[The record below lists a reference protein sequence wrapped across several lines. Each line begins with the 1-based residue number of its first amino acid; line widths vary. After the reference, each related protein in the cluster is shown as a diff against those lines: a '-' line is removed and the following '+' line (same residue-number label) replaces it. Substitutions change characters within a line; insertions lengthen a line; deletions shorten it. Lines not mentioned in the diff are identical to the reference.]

1 MVNLSIIVAS
11 VLLAGSVV
19 GCTHQPV
26 GTDPRPSGPIAEW
39 TIQELASGGA
49 FTPAVAVDT
58 RSQTL
63 YVAYAMPH
71 QGGGYDLFIRRGRS
85 GRAEM
90 SEPVQVN
97 TDASVAHPI
106 QSAPIRIAVAPDGE
120 LYIVWRQENMSPEIL
135 KDYPWGLTRVLFA
148 RSVDQGRTF
157 SDPVEIAAGFP
168 HAKDFP
174 SLTVNE
180 SGRIFVAWLT
190 YGPGIDES
198 DVNLSQSADHGRSF
212 SAPAVVDRVVCG
224 CCGPAV
230 AVGPEA
236 LTIVAWRDIER
247 LHEGGLA
254 EEIRDIKFRMTMDR
268 GAGFTGPQVVPI
280 SGWRE
285 STCTHTAS
293 SVAVD
298 RNSRAHI
305 AYYSG
310 RPDAQGTHYAMFDV
324 KEKRYRAQVPLTV
337 GGFVPP
343 SKVSLALLD
352 QKQAWVAWED
362 RSDHGS
368 FTLKEHG
375 VIDASSALIRYAC
388 VDERSGSIQSMGAFG
403 PGIMPQVAAG
413 AAGVNVVWSHQGKVF
428 LARR

>member
-1 MVNLSIIVAS
+1 MINPSIIVAS
-11 VLLAGSVV
+11 ALLAGSIVS
-19 GCTHQPV
+19 CTHHSV
-26 GTDPRPSGPIAEW
+26 GTDPRPSGSVAEW
-39 TIQELASGGA
+39 TIQELASGEA
-49 FTPAVAVDT
+49 FTPAVAVDAH
-58 RSQTL
+58 SQIL

-71 QGGGYDLFIRRGRS
+71 QGGGYDLFIRRGRL
-85 GRAEM
+85 GLAEM
-90 SEPVQVN
+90 SEPVRVN
-97 TDASVAHPI
+97 TDVSVAHPI

-120 LYIVWRQENMSPEIL
+120 LYIVWRQENMSPEVL
-135 KDYPWGLTRVLFA
+135 KDYPWGLTRVLFT

-180 SGRIFVAWLT
+180 SGRIVVAWLT

-198 DVNLSQSADHGRSF
+198 DVSLSQSADQGRSF

-224 CCGPAV
+224 CCGPAA
-230 AVGPEA
+230 AVGPGEI
-236 LTIVAWRDIER
+236 TIVAWRDIER
-247 LHEGGLA
+247 LQEGGLA
-254 EEIRDIKFRMTMDR
+254 EEVRDIKFRMTTDS
-268 GAGFTGPQVVPI
+268 GARFTEPSTVPI
-280 SGWRE
+280 AGWRE

-293 SVAVD
+293 SMAVD
-298 RNSRAHI
+298 RNGRAHI

-310 RPDAQGTHYAMFDV
+310 RPDAQGTHYAMFDL

-352 QKQAWVAWED
+352 RNQAWVAWED
-362 RSDHGS
+362 RSDHGAFS
-368 FTLKEHG
+368 LKEHG
-375 VIDASSALIRYAC
+375 VIDASSALIRYASI
-388 VDERSGSIQSMGAFG
+388 DERSGSIQSMGAFG
-403 PGIMPQVAAG
+403 PGIMPQIAAG
-413 AAGVNVVWSHQGKVF
+413 AGSVNVVWSHQGTVF

>member
-1 MVNLSIIVAS
+1 MANPISIVAS
-11 VLLAGSVV
+11 LMLV
-19 GCTHQPV
+19 GIAVSCTHQR
-26 GTDPRPSGPIAEW
+26 GHTDQAEPGDAGGW

-49 FTPAVAVDT
+49 FTPAVAVDA

-71 QGGGYDLFIRRGRS
+71 QGGGYDLFVRRGRP
-85 GRAEM
+85 GVGEM
-90 SEPVQVN
+90 SEPVRVN
-97 TDASVAHPI
+97 TDVSVAHPI

-135 KDYPWGLTRVLFA
+135 KDYPWGLTKVLFV

-157 SDPVEIAAGFP
+157 SDPVEIAADFP

-198 DVNLSQSADHGRSF
+198 DVNLSRSADHGRSF
-212 SAPAVVDRVVCG
+212 SAPTVVDRVVCG

-230 AVGPEA
+230 ATGPEDV
-236 LTIVAWRDIER
+236 TVVAWRDIER
-247 LHEGGLA
+247 LQEGGRV

-268 GAGFTGPQVVPI
+268 SAGFTEPQAVPI

-293 SVAVD
+293 SVVVD
-298 RNSRAHI
+298 RNNRVHI

-310 RPDAQGTHYAMFDV
+310 RPDAQGTHYAVFDV
-324 KEKRYRAQVPLTV
+324 KDRRYRAQVPLTV
-337 GGFVPP
+337 GDFVPP

-352 QKQAWVAWED
+352 RKQAWMAWED
-362 RSDHGS
+362 RSDQGYAS
-368 FTLKEHG
+368 MQGKG
-375 VIDASSALIRYAC
+375 MIDASSALIRYAS
-388 VDERSGSIQSMGAFG
+388 VDEHSGAIEHRGAFG

-413 AAGVNVVWSHQGKVF
+413 ATSVNVVWSHQGVVF

>member
-1 MVNLSIIVAS
+1 MNLNVIVSSVMV
-11 VLLAGSVV
+11 AGLTVSCAHPF
-19 GCTHQPV
+19 GS
-26 GTDPRPSGPIAEW
+26 TDQVSPGDAGAW

-49 FTPAVAVDT
+49 FTPAVAVDM

-90 SEPVQVN
+90 NAPVRVN

-106 QSAPIRIAVAPDGE
+106 QSAPIRIAVAPTGE
-120 LYIVWRQENMSPEIL
+120 LYMVWRQENLSPEIL
-135 KDYPWGLTRVLFA
+135 KDYPWGLTRLLFA
-148 RSVDQGRTF
+148 RSVDEGRTF
-157 SDPVEIAAGFP
+157 SDPLEIAAGFP

-174 SLTVNE
+174 SMTVSD
-180 SGRIFVAWLT
+180 SGRILVAWLT

-198 DVNLSQSADHGRSF
+198 DVHFSESADDGRSF
-212 SAPAVVDRVVCG
+212 SSPTVVDQVVCG

-230 AVGPEA
+230 ATSPSGA
-236 LTIVAWRDIER
+236 TIVAWRDIER
-247 LHEGGLA
+247 PSVGGA
-254 EEIRDIKFRMTMDR
+254 DTDIRDIKFRKTTDH
-268 GAGFTGPQVVPI
+268 GAHFTEPWAVPI
-280 SGWRE
+280 SGWQE

-298 RNSRAHI
+298 RHSRVHI

-310 RPDAQGTHYAMFDV
+310 RPDAQGTHYALFDTDSGKYV
-324 KEKRYRAQVPLTV
+324 KEVPLTT

-352 QKQAWVAWED
+352 RKQAWLAWED

-368 FTLKEHG
+368 YSLKEKG
-375 VIDASSALIRYAC
+375 VIDASSALIRYASI
-388 VDERSGSIQSMGAFG
+388 DEDSGAIKTMGAFG
-403 PGIMPQVAAG
+403 PGIMPQIAAG
-413 AAGVNVVWSHQGKVF
+413 AARVSVVWSHQGTVF
-428 LARR
+428 LARH